1 MTEEEI
7 KQRAKGNQA
16 RNGHGRRRKKMN
28 ANKGRKLEIKGNKA
42 ISERQEGEHER
53 QVEGGGVRR

>member
-28 ANKGRKLEIKGNKA
+28 ANKGRKLEIKGN
-42 ISERQEGEHER
+42 Q
-53 QVEGGGVRR
+53 